1 MFSYAGRGKMTDW
14 FDELKA
20 EAEIP
25 LNPPLRKGDDFELIP
40 STSPL

>member
-25 LNPPLRKGDDFELIP
+25 LYERGMILN
-40 STSPL
+40 